1 MDQPKGKIIYKIVH
15 ILKRAT
21 GGIKQ
26 RPMLHLFSTLTLA
39 AAFLSFAATLT
50 VAQNLN
56 SLIDGWV
63 GNSEMTVYLKSDTS
77 EANLEKLRI
86 AISEINGVDNVI
98 STTSQEAR
106 EQFSKDLDAFSKN
119 SVVLPQAAF
128 PASIDIHL
136 SNNFAQSP
144 SKRHNLASR
153 LTKVNMVEEVELYD
167 DWFTRLSAMSTMGK
181 TAAWGLGI
189 LAAIV
194 AILVVAGTVRQGV
207 TARRRE
213 ISVMRFVGATDHYVR
228 MPFLL
233 EGAMEAT
240 IAMGIA
246 LVSLSYI
253 MNHLVIVMGDIMPLL
268 GGNSI
273 IRLDTEWFIYLFAGG
288 ILAGVLGARL
298 SLGKLE
304 NL

>member
-1 MDQPKGKIIYKIVH
+1 
-15 ILKRAT
+15 
-21 GGIKQ
+21 
-26 RPMLHLFSTLTLA
+26 
-39 AAFLSFAATLT
+39 
-50 VAQNLN
+50 
-56 SLIDGWV
+56 
-63 GNSEMTVYLKSDTS
+63 MTVYLKSDTS

-288 ILAGVLGARL
+288 IFAGVLGARL

-304 NL
+304 DL